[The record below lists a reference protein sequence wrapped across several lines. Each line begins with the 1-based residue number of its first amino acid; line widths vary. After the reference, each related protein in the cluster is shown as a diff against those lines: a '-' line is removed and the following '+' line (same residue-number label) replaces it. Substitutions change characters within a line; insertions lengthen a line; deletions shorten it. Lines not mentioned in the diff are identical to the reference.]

1 MSEKPVDNPFCH
13 LDNKQLAVFRS
24 WLDDHWN
31 WESDDLTSRRLKEM
45 LKHAEDMQG
54 TQRLY
59 IGHKESL
66 TIENIVAGIIRT
78 EKVVR
83 GDRDVSG
90 LTNTSLKLV
99 ANHLALRL
107 EFFLGKDIVDYVTVM
122 KKSGFK
128 ETS

>member
-1 MSEKPVDNPFCH
+1 
-13 LDNKQLAVFRS
+13 
-24 WLDDHWN
+24 
-31 WESDDLTSRRLKEM
+31 
-45 LKHAEDMQG
+45 MQG